1 MRARSFWLCVPRLGW
16 GIGRAKAQ
24 EICKLSIL
32 ALALVVPAIAQTTLT
47 LDEAVRTSL
56 GRRPDLKAAEARVS
70 AAQGRKTQAGLFA
83 NPRLIFQVENLR
95 GSNFDYGND
104 ADSFAYLSQVIE
116 TSGRRGNRIAVGE
129 ANLGRSQLEEE
140 QVRREIGFRVREA
153 YWLALGVQFAR
164 DLYEQNDSYFKQIVE
179 YHEARL
185 KEGKIAEVDV
195 LRVRLQAE
203 QIHAAL
209 ENAQLDVE
217 KAQLLLARE
226 MGVVTSGPWQL
237 TEHFDQLEEPRS
249 VKGAVPSTLVES
261 RLAAQDLAAARAN
274 LGLERAVG
282 RPDLDAI
289 FGYKRTSGLNTAIAG
304 LQLNLPIF
312 DRNQGARAAA
322 QAETLA
328 AQRNLE
334 ATNMRLDSEAA
345 LARKEYEARLRQ
357 ARDIFAPMHQ
367 QADQISDI
375 SRSAYREEGLDL
387 LRLLDAERFRVE
399 AQLAWLRALTDYHK
413 SVVNLERA
421 EGVEP

>member
-1 MRARSFWLCVPRLGW
+1 MHMTYKLG
-16 GIGRAKAQ
+16 IVV
-24 EICKLSIL
+24 L
-32 ALALVVPAIAQTTLT
+32 ALTVSGGAQTQLT
-47 LDEAVRTSL
+47 LDEAVRIAL
-56 GRRPDLKAAEARVS
+56 ERRPELKAAEARVF
-70 AAQGRKTQAGLFA
+70 AAQGLKSQAGLLP
-83 NPRLIFQVENLR
+83 NPRFIFQAENLR
-95 GSNFDYGND
+95 ASSFDYGND
-104 ADSFAYLSQVIE
+104 ADSFAYFSQVIE

-129 ANLGRSQLEEE
+129 ANIGRSRLEEE
-140 QVRREIGFRVREA
+140 QLRREIGFRVREA

-164 DLYEQNDSYFKQIVE
+164 QLYEENDRYFKQVVE
-179 YHEARL
+179 YHEVRL

-203 QIHAAL
+203 QIRAAL
-209 ENAQLDVE
+209 ENARLDVD

-226 MGVVTSGPWQL
+226 MGVITAGPWQL
-237 TEHFDQLEEPRS
+237 TEHFEQLEEPRTA
-249 VKGAVPSTLVES
+249 KGPLPSTLVES

-274 LGLERAVG
+274 LGLERAAG

-289 FGYKRTSGLNTAIAG
+289 FGYKRTAGLNTAIAG
-304 LQLNLPIF
+304 LQLNLPLF

-328 AQRNLE
+328 AQRTLE
-334 ATNMRLDSEAA
+334 ATNIRLDSEAV

-357 ARDIFAPMHQ
+357 ARDIFAPLHQ

-387 LRLLDAERFRVE
+387 LRLLDAERFRVD

-421 EGVEP
+421 EGIEP

>member
-1 MRARSFWLCVPRLGW
+1 MRTPPDSSSPLWHVIIDM
-16 GIGRAKAQ
+16 IG
-24 EICKLSIL
+24 KLSIFALVL
-32 ALALVVPAIAQTTLT
+32 ALPAAAQTTLT
-47 LDEAVRTSL
+47 LDEAVRVAL
-56 GRRPDLKAAEARVS
+56 ERRPELKAAEARVS
-70 AAQGRKTQAGLFA
+70 ASQGLKNQAGLFP

-95 GSNFDYGND
+95 GSNFDYSND
-104 ADSFAYLSQVIE
+104 ADSFAYFSQVIE

-129 ANLGRSQLEEE
+129 ANVGRSRLEEE
-140 QVRREIGFRVREA
+140 QLRREIGFRVREA

-164 DLYEQNDSYFKQIVE
+164 DLYEQNDRYVKQVVE

-209 ENAQLDVE
+209 ENARLDVD
-217 KAQLLLARE
+217 KAQLMLARE
-226 MGVVTSGPWQL
+226 MGTVAADTWQL
-237 TEHFDQLEEPRS
+237 TEHFDQLEEPRTAKVS
-249 VKGAVPSTLVES
+249 VPSALVEA
-261 RLAAQDLAAARAN
+261 RLAAQDLATARAN
-274 LGLERAVG
+274 LGLTRAAG
-282 RPDLDAI
+282 RPDLDAL
-289 FGYKRTSGLNTAIAG
+289 FGYKRSAGLNTAIAG
-304 LQLNLPIF
+304 VQLNLPLF

-322 QAETLA
+322 QAETLE
-328 AQRNLE
+328 AQRTME
-334 ATNMRLDSEAA
+334 ATNARLDSEAA

-357 ARDIFAPMHQ
+357 ARDIFAPLHQ

-399 AQLAWLRALTDYHK
+399 AQLAWLRALADYHK

>member
-1 MRARSFWLCVPRLGW
+1 MV
-16 GIGRAKAQ
+16 
-24 EICKLSIL
+24 L
-32 ALALVVPAIAQTTLT
+32 ALSVSAGAQTQLT
-47 LDEAVRTSL
+47 LDEAVRIAL
-56 GRRPDLKAAEARVS
+56 ERRPELKAAEARVS
-70 AAQGRKTQAGLFA
+70 AAQGLKSQAGLLP
-83 NPRLIFQVENLR
+83 NPRFIFQAENLR
-95 GSNFDYGND
+95 ASNFDYGND
-104 ADSFAYLSQVIE
+104 ADSFAYFSQVIE

-129 ANLGRSQLEEE
+129 ANIGRSRLEEE
-140 QVRREIGFRVREA
+140 QLRREIGFRVREA

-164 DLYEQNDSYFKQIVE
+164 ELYEQNDRYFKQVVE

-203 QIHAAL
+203 QIRAAL
-209 ENAQLDVE
+209 ENARLDVD

-226 MGVVTSGPWQL
+226 MGVITAGPWQL
-237 TEHFDQLEEPRS
+237 TEHFDQLEQPRTA
-249 VKGAVPSTLVES
+249 KGPVPSTLVES

-274 LGLERAVG
+274 LGLERATG

-289 FGYKRTSGLNTAIAG
+289 FGYKRTAGLNTAVAG

-312 DRNQGARAAA
+312 NRNQGASAAA

-328 AQRNLE
+328 AQRTLE
-334 ATNMRLDSEAA
+334 ATNARLESEAT

-357 ARDIFAPMHQ
+357 ARDIFAPLHQ

>member
-1 MRARSFWLCVPRLGW
+1 MHMTYKLG
-16 GIGRAKAQ
+16 IVV
-24 EICKLSIL
+24 L
-32 ALALVVPAIAQTTLT
+32 ALTVSGGAQTQLT
-47 LDEAVRTSL
+47 LDGAVRIAL
-56 GRRPDLKAAEARVS
+56 ERRPELKAAEARVS
-70 AAQGRKTQAGLFA
+70 AAQGLKSQAALLP
-83 NPRLIFQVENLR
+83 NPRFIFQAENLR
-95 GSNFDYGND
+95 ASNFDYGND
-104 ADSFAYLSQVIE
+104 ADSFAYFSQVIE

-129 ANLGRSQLEEE
+129 ANIGRSRLEEE
-140 QVRREIGFRVREA
+140 QLRREIGFRVREA

-164 DLYEQNDSYFKQIVE
+164 ELYEQNDRYFKQVVE

-203 QIHAAL
+203 QIRAAL
-209 ENAQLDVE
+209 DNARLDVD

-226 MGVVTSGPWQL
+226 MGVITGGPWQL
-237 TEHFDQLEEPRS
+237 TEHFDQLEEPRTA
-249 VKGAVPSTLVES
+249 KGPFPSTLVES

-274 LGLERAVG
+274 LGLERATG

-289 FGYKRTSGLNTAIAG
+289 FGYKRTAGMNTAVAG

-312 DRNQGARAAA
+312 NRNQGASAAA

-328 AQRNLE
+328 AQRTLE
-334 ATNMRLDSEAA
+334 ATNARLQSEAT

-357 ARDIFAPMHQ
+357 ARDIFTPLHQ

>member
-1 MRARSFWLCVPRLGW
+1 MHMTYKLG
-16 GIGRAKAQ
+16 IVV
-24 EICKLSIL
+24 L
-32 ALALVVPAIAQTTLT
+32 ALTVSGGAQTRLT
-47 LDEAVRTSL
+47 LDEAVRIAL
-56 GRRPDLKAAEARVS
+56 ERRPELKAAEARVS
-70 AAQGRKTQAGLFA
+70 AAQGLKSQAGLLP
-83 NPRLIFQVENLR
+83 NPRFIFQAENLR
-95 GSNFDYGND
+95 ASNFDYGND
-104 ADSFAYLSQVIE
+104 ADSFAYFSQVIE

-129 ANLGRSQLEEE
+129 ANIGRSRLEEE
-140 QVRREIGFRVREA
+140 QLRREIGFRVREA

-164 DLYEQNDSYFKQIVE
+164 ELYEQNDRYFKQVVE

-203 QIHAAL
+203 QIRAAL
-209 ENAQLDVE
+209 ENARLDVD

-226 MGVVTSGPWQL
+226 MGVITAGPWQL
-237 TEHFDQLEEPRS
+237 TEHFDQLEELRTT
-249 VKGAVPSTLVES
+249 KGSVPSTLVEA
-261 RLAAQDLAAARAN
+261 RLAAQELAAARAN
-274 LGLERAVG
+274 LGLERAAG

-289 FGYKRTSGLNTAIAG
+289 FGYKRTAGLNTAVAG

-312 DRNQGARAAA
+312 NRNQGASAAA

-328 AQRNLE
+328 AQRTLE
-334 ATNMRLDSEAA
+334 ATNARLESEAT

-357 ARDIFAPMHQ
+357 ARDIFTPLHQ

>member
-1 MRARSFWLCVPRLGW
+1 VIIDMIRR
-16 GIGRAKAQ
+16 
-24 EICKLSIL
+24 LSIL
-32 ALALVVPAIAQTTLT
+32 ALALAIPAVAQTTLT
-47 LDEAVRTSL
+47 LDEAVRTAL
-56 GRRPDLKAAEARVS
+56 ERRPELKAAEARVS
-70 AAQGRKTQAGLFA
+70 AAQGLKNQAGLFP

-95 GSNFDYGND
+95 GSSFEYSND
-104 ADSFAYLSQVIE
+104 ADSFAYFSQVIE

-129 ANLGRSQLEEE
+129 ANVGRSRLEEE
-140 QVRREIGFRVREA
+140 QLRREIGFRVREA

-164 DLYEQNDSYFKQIVE
+164 DLYEQNDHYFKQVVE

-203 QIHAAL
+203 QIRAAL
-209 ENAQLDVE
+209 ENARLDVDR
-217 KAQLLLARE
+217 AQLLLARE
-226 MGVVTSGPWQL
+226 MGVVTGGPWQL
-237 TEHFDQLEEPRS
+237 TEHFEQLEEPRT

-261 RLAAQDLAAARAN
+261 RLAAQELAAARAN
-274 LGLERAVG
+274 LGLERAAK

-289 FGYKRTSGLNTAIAG
+289 FGYKRTAGLNTAIAG
-304 LQLNLPIF
+304 LQLNLPLF

-328 AQRNLE
+328 AQRTLE
-334 ATNMRLDSEAA
+334 ATNARLDSEAA
-345 LARKEYEARLRQ
+345 LARKEYEARLQQ
-357 ARDIFAPMHQ
+357 ARDIFGPLHQ

>member
-1 MRARSFWLCVPRLGW
+1 MTQKLG
-16 GIGRAKAQ
+16 I
-24 EICKLSIL
+24 LVL
-32 ALALVVPAIAQTTLT
+32 ALTIPAVAQTTLT
-47 LDEAVRTSL
+47 LDEAVRTAL
-56 GRRPDLKAAEARVS
+56 ERRPELKAAEARVS
-70 AAQGRKTQAGLFA
+70 AAQGLKNQAGLFP
-83 NPRLIFQVENLR
+83 NPRLIFQAENLR
-95 GSNFDYGND
+95 GSNFDYNSD
-104 ADSFAYLSQVIE
+104 ADSFAYFSQVIE

-129 ANLGRSQLEEE
+129 ANVGRSRLEEE
-140 QVRREIGFRVREA
+140 QLRREIGFRVREA

-164 DLYEQNDSYFKQIVE
+164 DLYEQNDRYFKQVVE

-209 ENAQLDVE
+209 ENARLDVD

-226 MGVVTSGPWQL
+226 MGLVTSAPWRL
-237 TEHFDQLEEPRS
+237 TERFDELEEPRI
-249 VKGAVPSTLVES
+249 VKGSVPSTLVES
-261 RLAAQDLAAARAN
+261 RLAAQELAVARAN
-274 LGLERAVG
+274 LGLERAAG
-282 RPDLDAI
+282 RPDLEAI
-289 FGYKRTSGLNTAIAG
+289 FGYKRTAGLNTAIAG
-304 LQLNLPIF
+304 LQLNLPMF

-328 AQRNLE
+328 AQRTLE
-334 ATNMRLDSEAA
+334 ATNARLDFEAA

-357 ARDIFAPMHQ
+357 ARDIFAPLHQ
-367 QADQISDI
+367 QGDQISDI
-375 SRSAYREEGLDL
+375 SRAAYREGGLDL

>member
-1 MRARSFWLCVPRLGW
+1 MDMIR
-16 GIGRAKAQ
+16 
-24 EICKLSIL
+24 KLSIL
-32 ALALVVPAIAQTTLT
+32 ALALAIPAAAQTTLT
-47 LDEAVRTSL
+47 LDDAVRIAL
-56 GRRPDLKAAEARVS
+56 DRRPELKASEARVS
-70 AAQGRKTQAGLFA
+70 AAQGLKHQAGLFP

-95 GSNFDYGND
+95 GSDFDYGND

-129 ANLGRSQLEEE
+129 ANLGRSQLETE
-140 QVRREIGFRVREA
+140 QLRWEIGFRVREA

-164 DLYEQNDSYFKQIVE
+164 DLYEQSDIYFRQVAE

-195 LRVRLQAE
+195 LRVRLQSE

-209 ENAQLDVE
+209 ENARLDVH

-226 MGVVTSGPWQL
+226 MGVTTAGPWQL

-249 VKGAVPSTLVES
+249 AKGVVPSTLVES
-261 RLAAQDLAAARAN
+261 RLAAQELAAARAN
-274 LGLERAVG
+274 LGLQRATG
-282 RPDLDAI
+282 RPDLDAL
-289 FGYKRTSGLNTAIAG
+289 FGYKRTAGLNTAIAG
-304 LQLNLPIF
+304 LQMNLPVF
-312 DRNQGARAAA
+312 DRNQGARDAA

-328 AQRNLE
+328 AQRTLE
-334 ATNMRLDSEAA
+334 ATNARLDFEAA
-345 LARKEYEARLRQ
+345 LAKKEYEARLRQ
-357 ARDIFAPMHQ
+357 ARDIFAPLHK

-375 SRSAYREEGLDL
+375 SRAAYREEGLDL
-387 LRLLDAERFRVE
+387 LRLLDAERFRVD

>member
-1 MRARSFWLCVPRLGW
+1 MHMTYKLG
-16 GIGRAKAQ
+16 IVV
-24 EICKLSIL
+24 L
-32 ALALVVPAIAQTTLT
+32 ALTVSGGAQTQLT
-47 LDEAVRTSL
+47 LDEAVRIAL
-56 GRRPDLKAAEARVS
+56 ERRPELKAAEARVS
-70 AAQGRKTQAGLFA
+70 AAQGLKSQAGLFP

-104 ADSFAYLSQVIE
+104 ADSFAYFSQVIE

-129 ANLGRSQLEEE
+129 TNIGRTRLEEE
-140 QVRREIGFRVREA
+140 QLRREIGFRVREA

-164 DLYEQNDSYFKQIVE
+164 DLYEQNDRYFKQVVE

-209 ENAQLDVE
+209 ENARLDVD

-226 MGVVTSGPWQL
+226 MGTVTARPWQL
-237 TEHFDQLEEPRS
+237 TEHFDQLEEPRTS
-249 VKGAVPSTLVES
+249 KGPLPSTLVEA

-274 LGLERAVG
+274 LGLERAAG

-289 FGYKRTSGLNTAIAG
+289 FGYKRTAGLNAALAG
-304 LQLNLPIF
+304 LQLNQPHF

-328 AQRNLE
+328 AQRTLE
-334 ATNMRLDSEAA
+334 ATNIRLDSEAV

-357 ARDIFAPMHQ
+357 ARDIFAPLHQ

-387 LRLLDAERFRVE
+387 LRLLDAERFRVD

-421 EGVEP
+421 EGIEP

>member
-1 MRARSFWLCVPRLGW
+1 LRATICTIQRLG
-16 GIGRAKAQ
+16 
-24 EICKLSIL
+24 IL
-32 ALALVVPAIAQTTLT
+32 VFAVTIPAIAQTTLR
-47 LDEAVRTSL
+47 LDEAVRVAL
-56 GRRPDLKAAEARVS
+56 ERRPELKAAEARIS
-70 AAQGRKTQAGLFA
+70 AAQGLKNQAGLFP

-95 GSNFDYGND
+95 GSNFDYAND
-104 ADSFAYLSQVIE
+104 ADSFAYFSQVIE

-129 ANLGRSQLEEE
+129 ANVGRTRLEEE
-140 QVRREIGFRVREA
+140 QLRREIGFRVREA

-164 DLYEQNDSYFKQIVE
+164 DLYEQNDRYFKQVVE

-203 QIHAAL
+203 QIRAAL
-209 ENAQLDVE
+209 ESATLDVD

-226 MGVVTSGPWQL
+226 MGTVTAGPWQL
-237 TEHFDQLEEPRS
+237 TEHFDQLEEPRTT
-249 VKGAVPSTLVES
+249 KDPLPSTPVES

-274 LGLERAVG
+274 LGLERAAG
-282 RPDLDAI
+282 RPDLDAL
-289 FGYKRTSGLNTAIAG
+289 FGYKRTAGLNTAIAG
-304 LQLNLPIF
+304 LQLNLPLF

-328 AQRNLE
+328 AQRTLE
-334 ATNMRLDSEAA
+334 ATNIRLDSEAV

-357 ARDIFAPMHQ
+357 ARDIFAPLHQ
-367 QADQISDI
+367 QADQISEI
-375 SRSAYREEGLDL
+375 SRSAFREEGLDL
-387 LRLLDAERFRVE
+387 LRLLDAEHFRID

-421 EGVEP
+421 EGIEP

>member
-1 MRARSFWLCVPRLGW
+1 MHMTHKF
-16 GIGRAKAQ
+16 GIVVMVLV
-24 EICKLSIL
+24 LSVS
-32 ALALVVPAIAQTTLT
+32 AGAQTQLT
-47 LDEAVRTSL
+47 LDEAVRIAL
-56 GRRPDLKAAEARVS
+56 ERRPELKAAEARVS
-70 AAQGRKTQAGLFA
+70 AAQGLKSQAGLLP
-83 NPRLIFQVENLR
+83 NPRFIFQAENLR
-95 GSNFDYGND
+95 ASNFDYGND
-104 ADSFAYLSQVIE
+104 ADSFAYFSQVIE

-129 ANLGRSQLEEE
+129 ANIGRSRLEEE
-140 QVRREIGFRVREA
+140 QLRREIGFRVREA

-164 DLYEQNDSYFKQIVE
+164 ELYEQNDRYFKQVVE

-203 QIHAAL
+203 QIRAAL
-209 ENAQLDVE
+209 ENARLDVD

-226 MGVVTSGPWQL
+226 MGVITAGPWQL
-237 TEHFDQLEEPRS
+237 TEHFDQLEQPRTA
-249 VKGAVPSTLVES
+249 KGPVPSTLVES

-274 LGLERAVG
+274 LGLERATG

-289 FGYKRTSGLNTAIAG
+289 FGYKRTAGLNTAVAG

-312 DRNQGARAAA
+312 NRNQGASAAA

-328 AQRNLE
+328 AQRTLE
-334 ATNMRLDSEAA
+334 ATNARLESEAT

-357 ARDIFAPMHQ
+357 ARDIFAPLHQ

>member
-1 MRARSFWLCVPRLGW
+1 MRAPCDWSSPLWHVIIDM
-16 GIGRAKAQ
+16 IG
-24 EICKLSIL
+24 KLSIFAL
-32 ALALVVPAIAQTTLT
+32 ALALPAAAQTTLT
-47 LDEAVRTSL
+47 LDEAVRAAL
-56 GRRPDLKAAEARVS
+56 ERRPELKAAEARVS
-70 AAQGRKTQAGLFA
+70 ASQGLKNQAGLFP
-83 NPRLIFQVENLR
+83 NPRLILQVENLR
-95 GSNFDYGND
+95 GSNFDYSND
-104 ADSFAYLSQVIE
+104 ADSFAYFSQVIE

-129 ANLGRSQLEEE
+129 ANVSRSRLEEE
-140 QVRREIGFRVREA
+140 QLRREIGFRVREA

-164 DLYEQNDSYFKQIVE
+164 DLYEQNDSYFKQVVE

-209 ENAQLDVE
+209 ENARLDVD
-217 KAQLLLARE
+217 KAQLVLARE
-226 MGVVTSGPWQL
+226 MGAVTAVPWQL
-237 TEHFDQLEEPRS
+237 TEHFDQLEEPRTAKVS
-249 VKGAVPSTLVES
+249 VPSALVEA

-274 LGLERAVG
+274 LGLARAAG
-282 RPDLDAI
+282 RPDLDAL
-289 FGYKRTSGLNTAIAG
+289 FGYKRTAGLNTAIAG
-304 LQLNLPIF
+304 LQLNLPLF

-328 AQRNLE
+328 AQRTMD
-334 ATNMRLDSEAA
+334 ATNARLDSEAA

-357 ARDIFAPMHQ
+357 ARDIFAPLHQ

>member
-1 MRARSFWLCVPRLGW
+1 MIR
-16 GIGRAKAQ
+16 
-24 EICKLSIL
+24 KLSIL
-32 ALALVVPAIAQTTLT
+32 ALAIAIPAVAQTTLT
-47 LDEAVRTSL
+47 LDEAVRTAL
-56 GRRPDLKAAEARVS
+56 ERRPELKAAEAHVS
-70 AAQGRKTQAGLFA
+70 AAQALKRQAGFFP

-129 ANLGRSQLEEE
+129 ANLGRSQLETE
-140 QVRREIGFRVREA
+140 QLRREIGFRVREA

-164 DLYEQNDSYFKQIVE
+164 DLYEQSDIYFRQIAE

-203 QIHAAL
+203 QIRAAL
-209 ENAQLDVE
+209 ENASLDVD

-226 MGVVTSGPWQL
+226 MGVITAGPWQL
-237 TEHFDQLEEPRS
+237 TEHFDQLEEPRNS
-249 VKGAVPSTLVES
+249 KGPLPSTLVEA

-274 LGLERAVG
+274 LGLERAAG

-289 FGYKRTSGLNTAIAG
+289 FGYKRTAGLNTAVAG

-312 DRNQGARAAA
+312 NRNQGASAAA

-328 AQRNLE
+328 AQRTL
-334 ATNMRLDSEAA
+334 
-345 LARKEYEARLRQ
+345 
-357 ARDIFAPMHQ
+357 
-367 QADQISDI
+367 
-375 SRSAYREEGLDL
+375 
-387 LRLLDAERFRVE
+387 
-399 AQLAWLRALTDYHK
+399 
-413 SVVNLERA
+413 
-421 EGVEP
+421 

>member
-1 MRARSFWLCVPRLGW
+1 MHMTHKLG
-16 GIGRAKAQ
+16 IVVMV
-24 EICKLSIL
+24 L
-32 ALALVVPAIAQTTLT
+32 ALSVSAGAQTQLT
-47 LDEAVRTSL
+47 LDEAVRIAL
-56 GRRPDLKAAEARVS
+56 ERRPELKAAEARVS
-70 AAQGRKTQAGLFA
+70 AAQGLKSQAGLLP
-83 NPRLIFQVENLR
+83 NPRFIFQAENLR
-95 GSNFDYGND
+95 ASNFDYGND
-104 ADSFAYLSQVIE
+104 ADSFAYFSQVIE

-129 ANLGRSQLEEE
+129 ANIGRSRLEEE
-140 QVRREIGFRVREA
+140 QLRREIGFRVREA

-164 DLYEQNDSYFKQIVE
+164 ELYEQNDRYFKQVVE

-203 QIHAAL
+203 QIRAAL
-209 ENAQLDVE
+209 ENARLDVD

-226 MGVVTSGPWQL
+226 MGVITAGPWQL
-237 TEHFDQLEEPRS
+237 TEHFDQLEEPRTA
-249 VKGAVPSTLVES
+249 KGPVPSTLVES

-274 LGLERAVG
+274 LGLERATG

-289 FGYKRTSGLNTAIAG
+289 FGYKRTAGLNTAVAG

-312 DRNQGARAAA
+312 NRNQGASAAA

-328 AQRNLE
+328 AQRTLE
-334 ATNMRLDSEAA
+334 ATNARLESEAT

-357 ARDIFAPMHQ
+357 ARDIFAPLHQ

>member
-1 MRARSFWLCVPRLGW
+1 MWHVTIEMIR
-16 GIGRAKAQ
+16 
-24 EICKLSIL
+24 KLSIL
-32 ALALVVPAIAQTTLT
+32 VLILAIPAVAQTPLT
-47 LDEAVRTSL
+47 LDEAVRIAL
-56 GRRPDLKAAEARVS
+56 ERRPELKAAEARVS
-70 AAQGRKTQAGLFA
+70 AAQGLKSQAGLLP
-83 NPRLIFQVENLR
+83 NPRFIFQAENLR
-95 GSNFDYGND
+95 ASNFDYGND
-104 ADSFAYLSQVIE
+104 ADSFAYFSQVIE

-129 ANLGRSQLEEE
+129 ANIGRSRLEEE

-164 DLYEQNDSYFKQIVE
+164 ELYEQNDRYFKQVVE

-203 QIHAAL
+203 QIRAAL
-209 ENAQLDVE
+209 ENARLDVD

-226 MGVVTSGPWQL
+226 MGVITAGPWQL
-237 TEHFDQLEEPRS
+237 TEHFDQLEELRTT
-249 VKGAVPSTLVES
+249 KGSVPSTLVEA
-261 RLAAQDLAAARAN
+261 RLAAQELAAARAN
-274 LGLERAVG
+274 LGLERAAG

-289 FGYKRTSGLNTAIAG
+289 FGYKRTAGLNTAVAG

-312 DRNQGARAAA
+312 NRNQGASAAA

-328 AQRNLE
+328 AQRTLE
-334 ATNMRLDSEAA
+334 ATNARLESEAT

-357 ARDIFAPMHQ
+357 ARDIFTPLHQ

>member
-1 MRARSFWLCVPRLGW
+1 MHMTYKLG
-16 GIGRAKAQ
+16 IVV
-24 EICKLSIL
+24 L
-32 ALALVVPAIAQTTLT
+32 ALTVSGGAQTRLT
-47 LDEAVRTSL
+47 LDEAVRIAL
-56 GRRPDLKAAEARVS
+56 ERRPELKAAEARVS
-70 AAQGRKTQAGLFA
+70 AAQGLKSQAGLLP
-83 NPRLIFQVENLR
+83 NPRFIFQAENLR
-95 GSNFDYGND
+95 ASNFDYGND
-104 ADSFAYLSQVIE
+104 ADSFAYFSQVIE

-129 ANLGRSQLEEE
+129 ANLGRRRLEQEQL
-140 QVRREIGFRVREA
+140 RREIGFRVREA

-164 DLYEQNDSYFKQIVE
+164 ELYEQNDRYFKQVVE

-203 QIHAAL
+203 QIRAAL
-209 ENAQLDVE
+209 ENARLDVD

-226 MGVVTSGPWQL
+226 MGVITAGPWQL
-237 TEHFDQLEEPRS
+237 TEHFDQLEELRTT
-249 VKGAVPSTLVES
+249 KGSVPSTLVEA
-261 RLAAQDLAAARAN
+261 RLAAQELAAARAN
-274 LGLERAVG
+274 LGLERAAG

-289 FGYKRTSGLNTAIAG
+289 FGYKRTAGLNTAVAG

-312 DRNQGARAAA
+312 NRNQGASAAA

-328 AQRNLE
+328 AQRTLE
-334 ATNMRLDSEAA
+334 ATNARLQSEAT

-357 ARDIFAPMHQ
+357 ARDIFTPLHQ

>member
-1 MRARSFWLCVPRLGW
+1 MHMTYKLG
-16 GIGRAKAQ
+16 IVV
-24 EICKLSIL
+24 L
-32 ALALVVPAIAQTTLT
+32 ALTVSGAAQTQLT
-47 LDEAVRTSL
+47 LDEAVRIAL
-56 GRRPDLKAAEARVS
+56 ERRPELKAAEAHVS
-70 AAQGRKTQAGLFA
+70 AAQGLKSQAGLLP
-83 NPRLIFQVENLR
+83 NPRFIFQAENLR
-95 GSNFDYGND
+95 ASNFDYGND
-104 ADSFAYLSQVIE
+104 ADSFAYFSQVIE
-116 TSGRRGNRIAVGE
+116 TSGRRRNRIAVGE
-129 ANLGRSQLEEE
+129 ANIGRSRLEEE
-140 QVRREIGFRVREA
+140 QLRREIGFRVREA

-164 DLYEQNDSYFKQIVE
+164 ELYEQNDRYFKQVVE

-203 QIHAAL
+203 QIRAAL
-209 ENAQLDVE
+209 ENARLDVD

-226 MGVVTSGPWQL
+226 MGVITAGPWQL
-237 TEHFDQLEEPRS
+237 TEHFDQLEEPRTA
-249 VKGAVPSTLVES
+249 KGPVPSILVES

-274 LGLERAVG
+274 LGLERATG

-289 FGYKRTSGLNTAIAG
+289 FGYKRTAGLNTAVAG

-312 DRNQGARAAA
+312 NRNQGASAAA

-328 AQRNLE
+328 AQRTLE
-334 ATNMRLDSEAA
+334 ATNARLESEAT

-357 ARDIFAPMHQ
+357 ARDIFAPLHE

-387 LRLLDAERFRVE
+387 LRLLDAEHFRVE

>member
-1 MRARSFWLCVPRLGW
+1 MHMTHKLG
-16 GIGRAKAQ
+16 IVVMV
-24 EICKLSIL
+24 L
-32 ALALVVPAIAQTTLT
+32 ALSVSAGAQTQLT
-47 LDEAVRTSL
+47 LDEAVRIAL
-56 GRRPDLKAAEARVS
+56 ERRPELKAAEARVS
-70 AAQGRKTQAGLFA
+70 AAQGLKSQAGLLP
-83 NPRLIFQVENLR
+83 NPRFIFQAENLR
-95 GSNFDYGND
+95 ASNFDYGND
-104 ADSFAYLSQVIE
+104 ADSFAYFSQVIE

-129 ANLGRSQLEEE
+129 ANIGRSRLEEE
-140 QVRREIGFRVREA
+140 QLRREIGFRVREA

-164 DLYEQNDSYFKQIVE
+164 ELYEQNDRYFKQVVE

-203 QIHAAL
+203 QIRAAL
-209 ENAQLDVE
+209 ENARLDVD

-226 MGVVTSGPWQL
+226 MGVITAGPWQL
-237 TEHFDQLEEPRS
+237 TEHFDQLEQPRTA
-249 VKGAVPSTLVES
+249 KGPVPSTLVES

-274 LGLERAVG
+274 LGLERATG

-289 FGYKRTSGLNTAIAG
+289 FGYKRTAGLNTAVAG

-312 DRNQGARAAA
+312 NRNQGASAAA

-328 AQRNLE
+328 AQRTLE
-334 ATNMRLDSEAA
+334 ATNARLESEAT

-357 ARDIFAPMHQ
+357 ARDIFTPLHQ

>member
-1 MRARSFWLCVPRLGW
+1 MACATLSRGSHTTMHMTHKLG
-16 GIGRAKAQ
+16 IVVMV
-24 EICKLSIL
+24 L
-32 ALALVVPAIAQTTLT
+32 ALSVSAGAQTQLT
-47 LDEAVRTSL
+47 LDEAVRIAL
-56 GRRPDLKAAEARVS
+56 ERRPELKAAEARVS
-70 AAQGRKTQAGLFA
+70 AAQGLKSQAGLLP
-83 NPRLIFQVENLR
+83 NPRFIFQAENLR
-95 GSNFDYGND
+95 ASNFDYGND
-104 ADSFAYLSQVIE
+104 ADSFAYFSQVIE

-129 ANLGRSQLEEE
+129 ANIGRSRLEEE
-140 QVRREIGFRVREA
+140 QLRREIGFRVREA

-164 DLYEQNDSYFKQIVE
+164 ELYEQNDRYFKQVVE

-203 QIHAAL
+203 QIRAAL
-209 ENAQLDVE
+209 ENARLDVD

-226 MGVVTSGPWQL
+226 MGVITAGPWQL
-237 TEHFDQLEEPRS
+237 TEHFDQLEEPRTA
-249 VKGAVPSTLVES
+249 KGPVPSTLVES

-274 LGLERAVG
+274 LGLERATG

-289 FGYKRTSGLNTAIAG
+289 FGYKRTAGLNTAVAG

-312 DRNQGARAAA
+312 NRNQGASAAA

-328 AQRNLE
+328 AQRTLE
-334 ATNMRLDSEAA
+334 ATNARLESEAT

-357 ARDIFAPMHQ
+357 ARDIFTPLHQ

>member
-1 MRARSFWLCVPRLGW
+1 M
-16 GIGRAKAQ
+16 IG
-24 EICKLSIL
+24 KLSIL
-32 ALALVVPAIAQTTLT
+32 ALALAIPGAAQTTLT
-47 LDEAVRTSL
+47 LDEAVRTAL
-56 GRRPDLKAAEARVS
+56 ERRPELKAAEARVS
-70 AAQGRKTQAGLFA
+70 AAQGLKSQAGLLP
-83 NPRLIFQVENLR
+83 NPRLIFQAENLR
-95 GSNFDYGND
+95 GSNFDYSND
-104 ADSFAYLSQVIE
+104 ADSFAYFSQVIE

-129 ANLGRSQLEEE
+129 ANVGRTRLEEE
-140 QVRREIGFRVREA
+140 QLRREIGFQVREA

-164 DLYEQNDSYFKQIVE
+164 DLYEQNDRYFKQVVE

-203 QIHAAL
+203 QINAAL
-209 ENAQLDVE
+209 ENARLDVD

-226 MGVVTSGPWQL
+226 MGLITSVPWRL
-237 TEHFDQLEEPRS
+237 TERFDELEEPRIT
-249 VKGAVPSTLVES
+249 KGSVPSTLVES
-261 RLAAQDLAAARAN
+261 RLVAQEVAVARAN
-274 LGLERAVG
+274 LGLERAAG
-282 RPDLDAI
+282 RPDLEAI
-289 FGYKRTSGLNTAIAG
+289 FGYKRTAGLNTAIAG
-304 LQLNLPIF
+304 LQLNLPMF

-328 AQRNLE
+328 AQRTLD
-334 ATNMRLDSEAA
+334 ATNARLDFEAA

-357 ARDIFAPMHQ
+357 ARDIFAPLHQ
-367 QADQISDI
+367 QGDQISDI
-375 SRSAYREEGLDL
+375 SRAAYREGGLDL

>member
-1 MRARSFWLCVPRLGW
+1 MIGKLG
-16 GIGRAKAQ
+16 IFA
-24 EICKLSIL
+24 L
-32 ALALVVPAIAQTTLT
+32 ALALPAAAQTALT
-47 LDEAVRTSL
+47 LDEAVRAAL
-56 GRRPDLKAAEARVS
+56 ERRPELKAAEARVS
-70 AAQGRKTQAGLFA
+70 ASQSLKNQAGLFP
-83 NPRLIFQVENLR
+83 NPRLILQVENLR
-95 GSNFDYGND
+95 GSNFDYSND
-104 ADSFAYLSQVIE
+104 ADSFAYVSQVIE

-129 ANLGRSQLEEE
+129 ANVGRSRLEEE
-140 QVRREIGFRVREA
+140 QLRREIGFRVREA

-164 DLYEQNDSYFKQIVE
+164 DLYEQNDSYFKQVVE

-209 ENAQLDVE
+209 ENARLDAD
-217 KAQLLLARE
+217 KAQLVLARE
-226 MGVVTSGPWQL
+226 MGTVTAGPWQL
-237 TEHFDQLEEPRS
+237 TEHFDQLEEPRTAKVS
-249 VKGAVPSTLVES
+249 VPSALVEA
-261 RLAAQDLAAARAN
+261 RVAAQDLATARAN
-274 LGLERAVG
+274 LGLTRAAG
-282 RPDLDAI
+282 RPDLDAL
-289 FGYKRTSGLNTAIAG
+289 FGYKRTAGLNTAIAG
-304 LQLNLPIF
+304 LQVNLPLF

-328 AQRNLE
+328 AQRTME
-334 ATNMRLDSEAA
+334 ATNARLDSEAA

-357 ARDIFAPMHQ
+357 ARDIFGPLHQ

-387 LRLLDAERFRVE
+387 LRLLDAERFRVD
-399 AQLAWLRALTDYHK
+399 AQLAWLRALTDYHT

>member
-1 MRARSFWLCVPRLGW
+1 MIR
-16 GIGRAKAQ
+16 
-24 EICKLSIL
+24 KLSIL
-32 ALALVVPAIAQTTLT
+32 VLILAIPAVAQTRLT
-47 LDEAVRTSL
+47 LDEAVRIAL
-56 GRRPDLKAAEARVS
+56 ERRPELKAAEARVS
-70 AAQGRKTQAGLFA
+70 AAQGLKSQAGLLP
-83 NPRLIFQVENLR
+83 NPRFIFQAENLR
-95 GSNFDYGND
+95 ASNFDYGND
-104 ADSFAYLSQVIE
+104 ADSFAYFSQVIE

-129 ANLGRSQLEEE
+129 ANIGRSRLEEE
-140 QVRREIGFRVREA
+140 QLRREIGFRVREA
-153 YWLALGVQFAR
+153 YWVALGVQFAR
-164 DLYEQNDSYFKQIVE
+164 ELYEQNDRYFKQVVE

-203 QIHAAL
+203 QIRAAV
-209 ENAQLDVE
+209 ENARLDVD

-226 MGVVTSGPWQL
+226 MGVITAGPWQL
-237 TEHFDQLEEPRS
+237 TEHFDQLEEPRTA
-249 VKGAVPSTLVES
+249 KGPVPSTLVES

-274 LGLERAVG
+274 LGLERATG

-289 FGYKRTSGLNTAIAG
+289 FGYKRTAGLNTAVAG

-312 DRNQGARAAA
+312 NRNQGASAAA

-328 AQRNLE
+328 AQRTLE
-334 ATNMRLDSEAA
+334 ATNARLESEAT

-357 ARDIFAPMHQ
+357 ARDIFTPLHQ

>member
-1 MRARSFWLCVPRLGW
+1 MHMTHKLG
-16 GIGRAKAQ
+16 IVVMV
-24 EICKLSIL
+24 L
-32 ALALVVPAIAQTTLT
+32 ALSVSAGAQTQLT
-47 LDEAVRTSL
+47 LDEAVRIAL
-56 GRRPDLKAAEARVS
+56 ERRPELKAAEARVS
-70 AAQGRKTQAGLFA
+70 AAQGLKSQAGLLP
-83 NPRLIFQVENLR
+83 NPRFIFQAENLR
-95 GSNFDYGND
+95 ASNFDYGND
-104 ADSFAYLSQVIE
+104 ADSFAYFSQVIE

-129 ANLGRSQLEEE
+129 ASLGRSRLEEE
-140 QVRREIGFRVREA
+140 QLRREIGFRVREA

-164 DLYEQNDSYFKQIVE
+164 DLYEQNDRYFKQVVE

-203 QIHAAL
+203 QIRAAL
-209 ENAQLDVE
+209 ENARLDVD

-226 MGVVTSGPWQL
+226 MGVITAGPWQL
-237 TEHFDQLEEPRS
+237 TEHFDQLEEPRTA
-249 VKGAVPSTLVES
+249 KGPVPSTLVES

-274 LGLERAVG
+274 LGLERATG

-289 FGYKRTSGLNTAIAG
+289 FGYKRTAGLNTAVAG

-312 DRNQGARAAA
+312 NRNQGASAAA

-328 AQRNLE
+328 AQRTLE
-334 ATNMRLDSEAA
+334 ATNARLESEAT

-357 ARDIFAPMHQ
+357 ARDIFTPLHQ

>member
-1 MRARSFWLCVPRLGW
+1 M
-16 GIGRAKAQ
+16 
-24 EICKLSIL
+24 
-32 ALALVVPAIAQTTLT
+32 
-47 LDEAVRTSL
+47 
-56 GRRPDLKAAEARVS
+56 
-70 AAQGRKTQAGLFA
+70 
-83 NPRLIFQVENLR
+83 
-95 GSNFDYGND
+95 
-104 ADSFAYLSQVIE
+104 IE

-129 ANLGRSQLEEE
+129 ANIGRSRLEEE
-140 QVRREIGFRVREA
+140 QLRREIGFRVREA

-164 DLYEQNDSYFKQIVE
+164 ELYEQNDRYFKQVVE

-203 QIHAAL
+203 QIRAAL
-209 ENAQLDVE
+209 ENARLDVD

-226 MGVVTSGPWQL
+226 MGVITAGPWQL
-237 TEHFDQLEEPRS
+237 TEHFDQLEEPRTA
-249 VKGAVPSTLVES
+249 KGPVPSILVES

-274 LGLERAVG
+274 LGLERATG

-289 FGYKRTSGLNTAIAG
+289 FGYKRTAGLNTAVAG

-312 DRNQGARAAA
+312 NRNQGASAAA

-328 AQRNLE
+328 AQRTLE
-334 ATNMRLDSEAA
+334 ATNARLESEAT

-357 ARDIFAPMHQ
+357 ARDIFAPLHE

-387 LRLLDAERFRVE
+387 LRLLDAEHFRVE

>member
-1 MRARSFWLCVPRLGW
+1 MHMTHKLG
-16 GIGRAKAQ
+16 IVVMV
-24 EICKLSIL
+24 L
-32 ALALVVPAIAQTTLT
+32 ALSVSAGAQTQLT
-47 LDEAVRTSL
+47 LDEAVRIAL
-56 GRRPDLKAAEARVS
+56 ERRPELKAAEARVS
-70 AAQGRKTQAGLFA
+70 AAQGLKSQAGLLP
-83 NPRLIFQVENLR
+83 NPRFIFQAENLR
-95 GSNFDYGND
+95 ASNFDYGND
-104 ADSFAYLSQVIE
+104 ADSFAYFSQVIE

-129 ANLGRSQLEEE
+129 ANIGRSRLEEE
-140 QVRREIGFRVREA
+140 QLRREIGFRVREA

-164 DLYEQNDSYFKQIVE
+164 ELYEQNDRYFKQVVE

-203 QIHAAL
+203 QIRAAL
-209 ENAQLDVE
+209 ENARLDVD

-226 MGVVTSGPWQL
+226 MGVITAGPWQL
-237 TEHFDQLEEPRS
+237 TEHFDQLEQPRTA
-249 VKGAVPSTLVES
+249 KGPVPSTLVES

-274 LGLERAVG
+274 LGLERATG

-289 FGYKRTSGLNTAIAG
+289 FGYKRTAGLNTAVAG

-312 DRNQGARAAA
+312 NRNQGASAAA

-328 AQRNLE
+328 AQRTLE
-334 ATNMRLDSEAA
+334 ATNARLESEAT

-357 ARDIFAPMHQ
+357 ARDIFAPLHQ

>member
-1 MRARSFWLCVPRLGW
+1 MHMTYKLG
-16 GIGRAKAQ
+16 IVV
-24 EICKLSIL
+24 L
-32 ALALVVPAIAQTTLT
+32 ALTVSGGAQTQLT
-47 LDEAVRTSL
+47 LDQAVRIAVE
-56 GRRPDLKAAEARVS
+56 RRPELKAAEARVS
-70 AAQGRKTQAGLFA
+70 AAQGLKSQAGLFP

-95 GSNFDYGND
+95 GSNFDYAND
-104 ADSFAYLSQVIE
+104 ADSFAYFSQVIE

-129 ANLGRSQLEEE
+129 ANIGRSRLEEE
-140 QVRREIGFRVREA
+140 QLRREIGFRVREA

-164 DLYEQNDSYFKQIVE
+164 ELYEQNDRYFKQVVE

-203 QIHAAL
+203 QIRAAL
-209 ENAQLDVE
+209 ENARLDVD

-226 MGVVTSGPWQL
+226 MGVITAGPWQL
-237 TEHFDQLEEPRS
+237 TEHFDQLEQPRTA
-249 VKGAVPSTLVES
+249 KGPVPSTLVES

-274 LGLERAVG
+274 LGLERATG

-289 FGYKRTSGLNTAIAG
+289 FGYKRTAGLNTAVAG

-312 DRNQGARAAA
+312 NRNQGASAAA

-328 AQRNLE
+328 AQRTLE
-334 ATNMRLDSEAA
+334 ATNARLESEAT

-357 ARDIFAPMHQ
+357 ARDIFAPLHQ

>member
-1 MRARSFWLCVPRLGW
+1 MHMTYKLG
-16 GIGRAKAQ
+16 IVV
-24 EICKLSIL
+24 L
-32 ALALVVPAIAQTTLT
+32 ALTVSGGAQTRLT
-47 LDEAVRTSL
+47 LDEAVRIAL
-56 GRRPDLKAAEARVS
+56 ERRPELKAAEARVS
-70 AAQGRKTQAGLFA
+70 AAQGLKSQAGLLP
-83 NPRLIFQVENLR
+83 NPRFIFQAENLR
-95 GSNFDYGND
+95 ASNFDYGDD
-104 ADSFAYLSQVIE
+104 ADSFAYFSQVIE

-129 ANLGRSQLEEE
+129 ANIGRSRLEEE
-140 QVRREIGFRVREA
+140 QLRREIGFRVREA

-164 DLYEQNDSYFKQIVE
+164 QLYEQNDRYFKQVVE

-203 QIHAAL
+203 QIRAAL
-209 ENAQLDVE
+209 ENARLDVD

-226 MGVVTSGPWQL
+226 MGVITAGPWQL
-237 TEHFDQLEEPRS
+237 TEHFDQLEEPRTA
-249 VKGAVPSTLVES
+249 KGPVPSTLVES

-274 LGLERAVG
+274 LGLERAAG

-289 FGYKRTSGLNTAIAG
+289 FGYKRTAGLNTAIAG
-304 LQLNLPIF
+304 LQLNLPLF

-328 AQRNLE
+328 AQRTLE
-334 ATNMRLDSEAA
+334 ATNIRLDSEAV

-357 ARDIFAPMHQ
+357 ARDIFAPLHQ

-387 LRLLDAERFRVE
+387 LRLLDAERFRVD

-421 EGVEP
+421 EGIEP

>member
-1 MRARSFWLCVPRLGW
+1 MIR
-16 GIGRAKAQ
+16 
-24 EICKLSIL
+24 KLSIL
-32 ALALVVPAIAQTTLT
+32 VLILAIPAVAQTPLT
-47 LDEAVRTSL
+47 LDEAVRIAL
-56 GRRPDLKAAEARVS
+56 ERRPELKA
-70 AAQGRKTQAGLFA
+70 QGLKSQAGLLP
-83 NPRLIFQVENLR
+83 NPRFIFQAENLR
-95 GSNFDYGND
+95 ASNFDYGND
-104 ADSFAYLSQVIE
+104 ADSFAYFSQVIE

-129 ANLGRSQLEEE
+129 ANIGRSRLEEE
-140 QVRREIGFRVREA
+140 QLRREIGFRVREA

-164 DLYEQNDSYFKQIVE
+164 ELYEQNDRYFKQVVE

-203 QIHAAL
+203 QIRAAL
-209 ENAQLDVE
+209 ENARLDVD

-226 MGVVTSGPWQL
+226 MGVITAGPWQL
-237 TEHFDQLEEPRS
+237 TEHFDQLEELRTT
-249 VKGAVPSTLVES
+249 KGSVPSTLVEA
-261 RLAAQDLAAARAN
+261 RLAAQELAAARAN
-274 LGLERAVG
+274 LGLERAAG

-289 FGYKRTSGLNTAIAG
+289 FGYKRTAGLNTAVAG

-312 DRNQGARAAA
+312 NRNQGASAAA

-328 AQRNLE
+328 AQRTLE
-334 ATNMRLDSEAA
+334 ATNARLESEAT

-357 ARDIFAPMHQ
+357 ARDIFTPLHQ

>member
-1 MRARSFWLCVPRLGW
+1 MHMTYKLG
-16 GIGRAKAQ
+16 IVV
-24 EICKLSIL
+24 L
-32 ALALVVPAIAQTTLT
+32 ALTVSGGAQTQLT
-47 LDEAVRTSL
+47 LDGAVRIAL
-56 GRRPDLKAAEARVS
+56 ERRPELKAAEARVS
-70 AAQGRKTQAGLFA
+70 AAQGLKSQAGLLP
-83 NPRLIFQVENLR
+83 NPRFIFQAENLR
-95 GSNFDYGND
+95 ASNFDYGND
-104 ADSFAYLSQVIE
+104 ADSFAYFSQVIE

-129 ANLGRSQLEEE
+129 ANIGRSRLEEE
-140 QVRREIGFRVREA
+140 QLRREIGFRVREA

-164 DLYEQNDSYFKQIVE
+164 ELYEQNDRYFKQVVE

-203 QIHAAL
+203 QIRAAL
-209 ENAQLDVE
+209 ENARLDVD

-226 MGVVTSGPWQL
+226 MGVITAGPWQL
-237 TEHFDQLEEPRS
+237 TEHFDQLEEPRTA
-249 VKGAVPSTLVES
+249 KGPVPSTLVES

-274 LGLERAVG
+274 LGLERAAG

-289 FGYKRTSGLNTAIAG
+289 FGYKRTAGLNTAIAG
-304 LQLNLPIF
+304 LQLNLPFF

-328 AQRNLE
+328 AQRTLE
-334 ATNMRLDSEAA
+334 ATNIRLDSEAV
-345 LARKEYEARLRQ
+345 LARKEYAARLRQ
-357 ARDIFAPMHQ
+357 ARDIFAPLHQ

-387 LRLLDAERFRVE
+387 LRLLDAERFRVD

-421 EGVEP
+421 EGIEP

>member
-1 MRARSFWLCVPRLGW
+1 MARDIDMIR
-16 GIGRAKAQ
+16 
-24 EICKLSIL
+24 KLSIL
-32 ALALVVPAIAQTTLT
+32 AFALVIPAVAQTTLT
-47 LDEAVRTSL
+47 LDEAVRTTL
-56 GRRPDLKAAEARVS
+56 ERRPELKAAEARVS
-70 AAQGRKTQAGLFA
+70 AAQGRKNQAGLLP
-83 NPRLIFQVENLR
+83 NPRFIFQAENIR
-95 GSNFDYGND
+95 GSNFDYGNE
-104 ADSFAYLSQVIE
+104 ADSFAYFSQVIE

-129 ANLGRSQLEEE
+129 TNVGRSRLEEE
-140 QVRREIGFRVREA
+140 QIRREIGFRVREA

-164 DLYEQNDSYFKQIVE
+164 DLYEQNDRYFKQVVE

-203 QIHAAL
+203 QIRAAL
-209 ENAQLDVE
+209 ENARLDVD

-226 MGVVTSGPWQL
+226 MGVVNAGPWQL
-237 TEHFDQLEEPRS
+237 TEHFDQLEEPRTP
-249 VKGAVPSTLVES
+249 KGEGPSTLVES
-261 RLAAQDLAAARAN
+261 RLAVQDLAAARAN
-274 LGLERAVG
+274 LGLEEAAG

-289 FGYKRTSGLNTAIAG
+289 FGYKRTAGRNTAIAG
-304 LQLNLPIF
+304 LQLNLPLF
-312 DRNQGARAAA
+312 NRNQGARAAA
-322 QAETLA
+322 QAEMLA
-328 AQRNLE
+328 AQRTLE
-334 ATNMRLDSEAA
+334 ATNARLDSETA
-345 LARKEYEARLRQ
+345 LARKEYDARLRQ
-357 ARDIFAPMHQ
+357 ARDILAPLHE

>member
-1 MRARSFWLCVPRLGW
+1 MTYKLGVVVF
-16 GIGRAKAQ
+16 
-24 EICKLSIL
+24 
-32 ALALVVPAIAQTTLT
+32 ALTVSGGAQTQLT
-47 LDEAVRTSL
+47 LDEAVRTAL
-56 GRRPDLKAAEARVS
+56 ERRPELKAAEARTS
-70 AAQGRKTQAGLFA
+70 AAQGLKNQAGLLP
-83 NPRLIFQVENLR
+83 NPRLIFQAENLR
-95 GSNFDYGND
+95 ASNFDYGND
-104 ADSFAYLSQVIE
+104 ADSFAYFSQVIE

-129 ANLGRSQLEEE
+129 ANLGRSRLEQEQL
-140 QVRREIGFRVREA
+140 RRDIGFRVREA

-164 DLYEQNDSYFKQIVE
+164 DLYEENDRYFKQVVE

-209 ENAQLDVE
+209 ENARLDVD
-217 KAQLLLARE
+217 KAQLMLARE
-226 MGVVTSGPWQL
+226 MGTVNAGPWQL
-237 TEHFDQLEEPRS
+237 TEHFDQIEEPRTA
-249 VKGAVPSTLVES
+249 KGPMPSTLVES
-261 RLAAQDLAAARAN
+261 RLAVQDLAAARAN
-274 LGLERAVG
+274 LGLERATG

-289 FGYKRTSGLNTAIAG
+289 FGYKRTAGLNTAVAG

-312 DRNQGARAAA
+312 NRNQGASAAA

-328 AQRNLE
+328 AQRTLE
-334 ATNMRLDSEAA
+334 ATNARLESEAT

-357 ARDIFAPMHQ
+357 ARDIFAPLHE

-387 LRLLDAERFRVE
+387 LRLLDAEHFRVE

>member
-1 MRARSFWLCVPRLGW
+1 MV
-16 GIGRAKAQ
+16 
-24 EICKLSIL
+24 L
-32 ALALVVPAIAQTTLT
+32 ALSVSAGAQTQLT
-47 LDEAVRTSL
+47 LDEAVRIAL
-56 GRRPDLKAAEARVS
+56 ERRPELKAAEARVS
-70 AAQGRKTQAGLFA
+70 AAQGLKSQAGLLP
-83 NPRLIFQVENLR
+83 NPRFIFQAENLR
-95 GSNFDYGND
+95 ASNFDYGND
-104 ADSFAYLSQVIE
+104 ADSFAYFSQVIE

-129 ANLGRSQLEEE
+129 ANIGRSRLEEE
-140 QVRREIGFRVREA
+140 QLRRDIGFRVREA

-164 DLYEQNDSYFKQIVE
+164 ELYEQNDRYFKQVVE

-203 QIHAAL
+203 QIRAAL
-209 ENAQLDVE
+209 ENARLDVD

-226 MGVVTSGPWQL
+226 MGVITAGPWQL
-237 TEHFDQLEEPRS
+237 TEHFDQLEEPRTA
-249 VKGAVPSTLVES
+249 KGPVPSTLVES
-261 RLAAQDLAAARAN
+261 RLAAQELAAARAN
-274 LGLERAVG
+274 LGLERAAG

-289 FGYKRTSGLNTAIAG
+289 FGYKRTAGLNTAIAG
-304 LQLNLPIF
+304 LQLNLPLF

-328 AQRNLE
+328 AQRTLE
-334 ATNMRLDSEAA
+334 ATNIRLDSEAV

-357 ARDIFAPMHQ
+357 ARDIFAPLHQ

-387 LRLLDAERFRVE
+387 LRLLDAERFRVD

-421 EGVEP
+421 EGIEP